1 MKILVDR
8 FDPEAGKQWCKEYE
22 VDLQGKNMTVQD
34 VLEEIAQNQDTTLGF
49 YRHSVCNHGICAGC
63 MLCVNGRPRL
73 ACTELVNQYKE
84 LHLSPLAGREIARDL
99 VVKPR

>member
-1 MKILVDR
+1 MYAL
-8 FDPEAGKQWCKEYE
+8 CKR
-22 VDLQGKNMTVQD
+22 
-34 VLEEIAQNQDTTLGF
+34 A
-49 YRHSVCNHGICAGC
+49 A
-63 MLCVNGRPRL
+63 PL